1 MRYQNQCLPDCSHLK
16 QNLLHILFFSFT
28 KLGQSFPPQKNAK
41 QKVLLSFHSGLLYQ
55 NPCFSHFHLCFSLLH
70 LWKVPPSTS
79 KISSINTSHSHE
91 VSFSLHIY
99 SLVSPP
105 RIHMIHGGLQRT
117 QTKDQNGPTILPKI
131 NLELMGP
138 SHVGFRLQNHQNQCS
153 IQAGPTN
160 LLN

>member
-1 MRYQNQCLPDCSHLK
+1 MSAYQIVLPSRRT
-16 QNLLHILFFSFT
+16 FST
-28 KLGQSFPPQKNAK
+28 LCSFPSPNLDRISPPKKNAK
-41 QKVLLSFHSGLLYQ
+41 QKVLLSFHSDFLYQ
-55 NPCFSHFHLCFSLLH
+55 NPFSSHFHLCFSLLH

-131 NLELMGP
+131 NLELMCP
-138 SHVGFRLQNHQNQCS
+138 SHVGFSLQNH
-153 IQAGPTN
+153 
-160 LLN
+160 